1 MVYDHLDGQGV
12 VDVHEEGV
20 HSDVIKGAD
29 IHFANGINE
38 GSVILILT
46 ENTAMES
53 LLCKSVY
60 RT

>member
-29 IHFANGINE
+29 IHYANGINE
-38 GSVILILT
+38 GSVIPILT
-46 ENTAMES
+46 ENTS
-53 LLCKSVY
+53 NGVTTL
-60 RT
+60 